1 MADHGERQIL
11 KSALSGKRI
20 MITGGLGMIGSGIG
34 TKFKDMVNIIVE
46 VAGSGNIKNIPW
58 PSDYI
63 NVENGDYVTEISK
76 ISTML
81 GCFSK
86 GIA

>member
-46 VAGSGNIKNIPW
+46 VAGSGNIKNIP
-58 PSDYI
+58 
-63 NVENGDYVTEISK
+63 
-76 ISTML
+76 
-81 GCFSK
+81 
-86 GIA
+86 